1 MSFIAYSGFT
11 KKNMSMFCFE
21 FLSQKCVENKDFS
34 VISSNEVIKQSVA
47 MYMAKPRKK
56 DQAKFF

>member
-1 MSFIAYSGFT
+1 MN
-11 KKNMSMFCFE
+11 KFCFE

>member
-1 MSFIAYSGFT
+1 MN
-11 KKNMSMFCFE
+11 KFCFE

-56 DQAKFF
+56 DQAKFFKWLKYLLKSQE

>member
-1 MSFIAYSGFT
+1 
-11 KKNMSMFCFE
+11 MFCFE

-34 VISSNEVIKQSVA
+34 VISSNEVIKQSVE